1 MHSLLDA
8 VLTLL
13 KYFGL
18 LFGTAMA
25 AVLALVGSYAAL
37 SSYIAGRKR
46 RRVAAQA
53 LRDWAD
59 VAFPAVEWDRE
70 RQCYFTKAERA
81 ELAQQPEEVVGPP
94 AQAQQTM
101 PPIVPVAAKKQSSRV
116 PTPPRPSEGSRSSSP
131 RRQWKHGFEQRCR

>member
-18 LFGTAMA
+18 LCGVILA
-25 AVLALVGSYAAL
+25 AGLALVGSYAAL

-46 RRVAAQA
+46 RRVAARA

-59 VAFPAVEWDRE
+59 VAFPVVEWDRE
-70 RQCYFTKAERA
+70 RQCYLTKAERA
-81 ELAQQPEEVVGPP
+81 ELAKPVAVPP
-94 AQAQQTM
+94 VQAQQTM
-101 PPIVPVAAKKQSSRV
+101 PLAASVAELPTSSTQPSIKSVNVPRGTPVRRENAARA
-116 PTPPRPSEGSRSSSP
+116 
-131 RRQWKHGFEQRCR
+131 

>member
-8 VLTLL
+8 FLTLL

-18 LFGTAMA
+18 LFGAAMA
-25 AVLALVGSYAAL
+25 AALALAGSYTAL
-37 SSYIAGRKR
+37 SSYIADRKR

-70 RQCYFTKAERA
+70 RQCYLTKAERA
-81 ELAQQPEEVVGPP
+81 KQLKPVAVPP
-94 AQAQQTM
+94 TPDQQTM
-101 PPIVPVAAKKQSSRV
+101 PLIVPVAAEKQSPHV
-116 PTPPRPSEGSRSSSP
+116 QTPPRSSERSRQSSP
-131 RRQWKHGFEQRCR
+131 RRQWKHGFEQRCC